1 VTKELRQRALLA
13 LLALVAVVFLWGK
26 VTDRSPAQ
34 DRASVSPE
42 GRSESVDA
50 EFEVER
56 LRLAD
61 LDLEPGEFEIGR
73 DPFRF
78 AAPPPAPPPK
88 PAARQNQPPKRARA
102 NPQAQ
107 PNRGAAN
114 PQPPPV
120 DVEYLGRFGPVDG
133 PIAVFSDGREIFN
146 VQQGGVLKEH
156 FLVDKIGYE
165 SADLLFVGFPD
176 VPAKRLAVGGKS

>member
-1 VTKELRQRALLA
+1 MTQELRQRALLA
-13 LLALVAVVFLWGK
+13 LLALVSVVFLWGK
-26 VTDRSPAQ
+26 VTDRSPSQ
-34 DRASVSPE
+34 DGVPVSAE
-42 GRSESVDA
+42 GRSENLDA

-61 LDLEPGEFEIGR
+61 LELEPGDFEIGR

-88 PAARQNQPPKRARA
+88 PAGRQNQPPKGPRA
-102 NPQAQ
+102 NPQPQ
-107 PNRGAAN
+107 PNRGPAK

-120 DVEYLGRFGPVDG
+120 DVKYLGRFGPVDG